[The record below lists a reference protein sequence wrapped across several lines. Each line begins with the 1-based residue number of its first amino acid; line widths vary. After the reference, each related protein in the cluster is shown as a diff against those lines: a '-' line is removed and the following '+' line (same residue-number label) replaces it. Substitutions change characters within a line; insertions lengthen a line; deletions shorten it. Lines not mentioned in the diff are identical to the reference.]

1 MKKTLISIGVTVIYA
16 LVAYWFM
23 LPAINLRSKEF
34 YFYLI
39 TICAVYLILSLI
51 FKGQRVINDSI
62 SQKKVNLSGFRSS
75 HLVTKILLG
84 VIAVCVVVL
93 AGGTL
98 ISAEF
103 FHASAYQKLMPVD
116 ERDFTEDISQISVKD
131 VPVVDRDSAVRLG
144 NRKLGEL
151 VEFVSQFEVDE
162 STIHTHRLIITAF
175 RRVWRR

>member
-84 VIAVCVVVL
+84 CAGRRHFDFCRIFPRIGL
-93 AGGTL
+93 SEIDAGGR
-98 ISAEF
+98 EGF
-103 FHASAYQKLMPVD
+103 YRGYQS
-116 ERDFTEDISQISVKD
+116 DISE
-131 VPVVDRDSAVRLG
+131 RCAGR
-144 NRKLGEL
+144 
-151 VEFVSQFEVDE
+151 
-162 STIHTHRLIITAF
+162 
-175 RRVWRR
+175 